1 MQCHLHPRARW
12 TPDDRHHFV
21 AFFAQLSVKK
31 VAVPGYAFDILVM
44 DRSREFWHPTT
55 QKAVPPRFLDGVF
68 PKLDEKDRF
77 EALADWLTSPQ
88 NPYFAR
94 TMVNRIWTFLHGK
107 GIADPPEA
115 IHELP
120 LTAND
125 ALLDALAQS
134 FVAERFDVKQM
145 IRIIMNSRTYQL
157 SSKPN
162 RRNKDDVKY
171 FSRVPRGIR
180 PGFA

>member
-1 MQCHLHPRARW
+1 MTGQPIPTERGPVHFYAGVNTPWDSPNGPRSRFSACGSNVYSATCTRGPAGRRTIATISW
-12 TPDDRHHFV
+12 PFSP
-21 AFFAQLSVKK
+21 QLTVKK

-77 EALADWLTSPQ
+77 EALADWLTSPK

-94 TMVNRIWTFLHGK
+94 TMVNRIWAFLHGK
-107 GIADPPEA
+107 GIADPPDA

-125 ALLDALAQS
+125 ALLDALAKVS
-134 FVAERFDVKQM
+134 WPSGLTL
-145 IRIIMNSRTYQL
+145 SR
-157 SSKPN
+157 
-162 RRNKDDVKY
+162 
-171 FSRVPRGIR
+171 
-180 PGFA
+180 